1 MAEITNCTFTGVKA
15 DAEMAEAVVAIAN
28 AAQSNAIALQK
39 LAGSIDFSNVQVG
52 PMINMEM
59 ERDEDED

>member
-1 MAEITNCTFTGVKA
+1 MAEITNCNFTGVKV
-15 DAEMAEAVVAIAN
+15 DAEMKEAVVAIAN

-39 LAGSIDFSNVQVG
+39 LAGSIDFSSIQVG